1 MVLLAQF
8 VAGNLSVVFDVDIT
22 ATTRNILTEVI
33 SCVLCITIDWNLDHE
48 IILWWCC
55 KYIYYACSLYT
66 QPSIIQGSRKRL
78 ICV

>member
-33 SCVLCITIDWNLDHE
+33 PCVLCITIDWNLDHE
-48 IILWWCC
+48 IIPDDVVNIFITHVH
-55 KYIYYACSLYT
+55 YIHSQALYK
-66 QPSIIQGSRKRL
+66 GAENVL
-78 ICV
+78 YV